1 VAKTMSEYTQWIYLL
16 VLLALAAIID
26 RIITLPVLRRWA
38 GRCLLVTGPVL
49 LFYATSWIRG
59 AQLESLPIIAFVTGI
74 GLLSTQNIYCKVSK
88 VKANHPLLRAPTM
101 NLAPNLPED
110 PVMQQLLQLLHE
122 EIGLPRHKTIRLQ
135 TSINFDL
142 GCDGSEAK
150 QLMEAL
156 EQEFALDL
164 GDFDTYRYFNP
175 PTFDVFL
182 KRRAKGRGEKV
193 PLTLGMLYLAIK
205 THSWDTQT
213 LENLS

>member
-1 VAKTMSEYTQWIYLL
+1 MTEYMYWIGLTLFLAFAALVEKTLKRPTHRKWFGLIL
-16 VLLALAAIID
+16 V
-26 RIITLPVLRRWA
+26 
-38 GRCLLVTGPVL
+38 VTGPTL
-49 LFYATSWIRG
+49 LFCATPWLRELQMG
-59 AQLESLPIIAFVTGI
+59 SLPLIAFVTGI
-74 GLLSTQNIYCKVSK
+74 TLLVSQNKYRPHR
-88 VKANHPLLRAPTM
+88 NHPPHPLLRAPTM
-101 NLAPNLPED
+101 NLAPNFPED
-110 PVMQQLLQLLHE
+110 AAMQQLLQLLHE
-122 EIGLPRHKTIRLQ
+122 EIGLPKHKTISLQ

-156 EQEFALDL
+156 EQEFELDL

-175 PTFDVFL
+175 PMFDVFL

-193 PLTLGMLYLAIK
+193 PLTIGMFYLAIK